1 MTRHLFKLQEEFV
14 VAALVEEVG
23 SVIFPD
29 RGDEACWSLLSSS
42 QDFFFF
48 LVTQKN
54 KTHMQPQ
61 HYPVLE
67 IFLSL
72 FRLEITG
79 KS

>member
-42 QDFFFF
+42 QVFFFF
-48 LVTQKN
+48 
-54 KTHMQPQ
+54 
-61 HYPVLE
+61 
-67 IFLSL
+67 
-72 FRLEITG
+72 
-79 KS
+79 